1 MKHSILK
8 LASIEDDPKTVS
20 ALIIFAKHPSNRQP
34 TLSEYLNHIMAD
46 KHLESPDVYHRANL
60 DRQTYNRL
68 IQVGKQTRASRQTL
82 LQVAI
87 GIYASEREATELLA
101 TCGYTF
107 ELSSKFDRAVLF
119 CIRNGYYSMY
129 NVYEAKEI
137 LDNEPAC

>member
-1 MKHSILK
+1 MKHNILK
-8 LASIEDDPKTVS
+8 LASIEDNPNTVS
-20 ALIIFAKHPSNRQP
+20 SLIIFANQPSNRQP
-34 TLSEYLNHIMAD
+34 TLSEYLNRIMAD
-46 KHLESPDVYHRANL
+46 KHLESPDVYHRADL

-87 GIYASEREATELLA
+87 GIYASEREANELLA